1 MSQIELVSD
10 IIIVGGGLTGSA
22 LAYELVKQN
31 FRVLLLEK
39 DAIFNNATVYSYGGI
54 AYWCGT
60 DNLTNQ
66 LCDEGINIQRQLSN
80 ELEADTEFREIDLLF
95 TIEQNQNPQEN
106 LNNYQGFGIKP
117 KFLDSS
123 ETVALEPLINKSS
136 IAGSLL
142 FPHGHVN
149 PEKLILAYQKAF
161 LKLGG
166 KISHELVISI
176 DKKADKIQGITTQ
189 NNHYLAEQV
198 IVCAGGFSRKIL
210 QNLGINLPVYFSH
223 AQLIKTLPSDIKLRT
238 LVMPCTT
245 KRLDTEKQLETDIWD
260 NDSNT
265 LQGDVLEAGAIQ
277 FLDGSFCL
285 GQISQIITNIDVKI
299 DARASETRI
308 RSSIE
313 QVLPVLSQL
322 QGTWHNCQV
331 AFTQGKPFQVRKV
344 EEIEGLSIFSGFTS
358 PFVFVPPLARHF
370 AHYLAHNENDIINS
384 SMTDY

>member
-1 MSQIELVSD
+1 MSQIKLVPD

-31 FRVLLLEK
+31 FQVLLLEK
-39 DAIFNNATVYSYGGI
+39 DTIFNNATVYSYGGI

-66 LCDEGINIQRQLSN
+66 LCDEGINIHRQLSE
-80 ELEADTEFREIDLLF
+80 ELDADTEFREIDLLF
-95 TIEQNQNPQEN
+95 TIEKNQNPRETF
-106 LNNYQGFGIKP
+106 NNYQGFNIKP
-117 KFLDSS
+117 KFLDPS
-123 ETVALEPLINKSS
+123 ETVALEPLINQSS
-136 IAGSLL
+136 IEGSLL
-142 FPHGHVN
+142 FPQGHVN

-166 KISHELVISI
+166 KIANELVISI
-176 DKKADKIQGITTQ
+176 DKKADKIEGVTTK
-189 NNHYLAEQV
+189 NNSYLANQV
-198 IVCAGGFSRKIL
+198 IVCAGGFSHQIL
-210 QNLGINLPVYFSH
+210 QDLGINLPIYFSH
-223 AQLIKTLPSDIKLRT
+223 AQLIKTPPSEIKLRT

-245 KRLDTEKQLETDIWD
+245 KRLDTEKQLDTDNWD
-260 NDSNT
+260 HPNNT

-331 AFTQGKPFQVRKV
+331 AFTQGKAFQVRKL
-344 EEIEGLSIFSGFTS
+344 EQIEGLSIFSGFTS

-370 AHYLAHNENDIINS
+370 ASYLAHNEDNVIKLGDF
-384 SMTDY
+384 

>member
-1 MSQIELVSD
+1 MSQIKLVPD

-31 FRVLLLEK
+31 FQVLLLEK
-39 DAIFNNATVYSYGGI
+39 DTIFNNATVYSYGGI

-66 LCDEGINIQRQLSN
+66 LCDEGINIHRQLSE

-95 TIEQNQNPQEN
+95 TIEKNQNPRET
-106 LNNYQGFGIKP
+106 LNNYQGFNIKP

-123 ETVALEPLINKSS
+123 ETVALEPLINQSS
-136 IAGSLL
+136 IEGSLL
-142 FPHGHVN
+142 FPQGHVN

-166 KISHELVISI
+166 KIVNELVISI
-176 DKKADKIQGITTQ
+176 DKKADKIQGVTTK
-189 NNHYLAEQV
+189 NNCYLANQV
-198 IVCAGGFSRKIL
+198 IVCAGGFARQIL
-210 QNLGINLPVYFSH
+210 QDLGINLPIYFSH
-223 AQLIKTLPSDIKLRT
+223 AQLIKTPPSEIKLRT

-245 KRLDTEKQLETDIWD
+245 KRLDTEKQLDTDNWEHP
-260 NDSNT
+260 NNT

-331 AFTQGKPFQVRKV
+331 AFTQGKAFQVRKL
-344 EEIEGLSIFSGFTS
+344 EQIEGLSIFSGFTS

-370 AHYLAHNENDIINS
+370 ASYLAHNEDNVIKLGDF
-384 SMTDY
+384 

>member
-1 MSQIELVSD
+1 MSQIKLVSD
-10 IIIVGGGLTGSA
+10 IIILGGGLTGSA

-31 FRVLLLEK
+31 FKVLLLEK

-66 LCDEGINIQRQLSN
+66 LCDEGINIHRQLSE
-80 ELEADTEFREIDLLF
+80 ELDADTEFREIDLLF
-95 TIEQNQNPQEN
+95 TIDKNQNPRETF
-106 LNNYQGFGIKP
+106 NNYQSFNIKP
-117 KFLDSS
+117 KFLDSA
-123 ETVALEPLINKSS
+123 ETVALEPLINQSS
-136 IAGSLL
+136 IEGSLL
-142 FPHGHVN
+142 FPQGHVN
-149 PEKLILAYQKAF
+149 PEKLILAYKKAF

-166 KISHELVISI
+166 KIENELVISI
-176 DKKADKIQGITTQ
+176 DKKADKIQGVTTK
-189 NNHYLAEQV
+189 NNCYLADQV
-198 IVCAGGFSRKIL
+198 IVCAGGFSRQIL
-210 QNLGINLPVYFSH
+210 QNLGINFPIYFSH
-223 AQLIKTLPSDIKLRT
+223 AQLIKTPPSEIKLRT

-245 KRLDTEKQLETDIWD
+245 KRLDTEKQLDID
-260 NDSNT
+260 NWEHPNNT

-299 DARASETRI
+299 DARASEARI

-331 AFTQGKPFQVRKV
+331 AFTQGKAFQVRKL
-344 EEIEGLSIFSGFTS
+344 EQIEGLSIFSGFTS

-370 AHYLAHNENDIINS
+370 AYYLAHNEDNVVKLIEV
-384 SMTDY
+384 